1 MKKITV
7 IAITFLLSL
16 FNISLFA
23 QTDSTAKA
31 DTTVQALPEVAI
43 DELVRNTFSSST
55 ILDNQTVM
63 TPAKGGKEFIIQHRF
78 GDMKTIKDLFGLYGA
93 SNIRLAL
100 NYGITDKI
108 MIGFGTERDHKMQEF
123 LLKVALLK
131 QTKSNKIPVSVTY
144 FGNAVLDGRDKS
156 VWGINYYYER
166 RWSYVNSIIVA
177 RKFNKR
183 FSLQASAAY
192 AHFNQV
198 DTIKTNDII
207 ALTINGK
214 CKIAGPMSAIFEYD
228 YTVAPVKTLK
238 YYQEQS
244 KPNASIGFDINTGT
258 HNFQLFVAS
267 YRSIIAQQNYMY
279 NKNDFTKGKVFIGF
293 NIIVRL

>member
-7 IAITFLLSL
+7 ITITFLLSL

-23 QTDSTAKA
+23 QMDSTAKA
-31 DTTVQALPEVAI
+31 DTTVQSLPEVTI
-43 DELVRNTFSSST
+43 DEPVRNTFSSST

-63 TPAKGGKEFIIQHRF
+63 SPLKGSKELMIQHRF
-78 GDMKTIKDLFGLYGA
+78 GDMKTISDLFGIYGS
-93 SNIRLAL
+93 SNIRVGM
-100 NYGITDKI
+100 NYGITDNI
-108 MIGFGTERDHKMQEF
+108 MIGFGTESNHKMQEF
-123 LLKVALLK
+123 ILKIALLK
-131 QTKSNKIPVSVTY
+131 QKKSNAIPISVSY
-144 FGNAVLDGRDKS
+144 FANTVIDGRDKS
-156 VWGINYYYER
+156 NWALNYKFSSR
-166 RWSYVNSIIVA
+166 LSFLHSIIVA
-177 RKFNKR
+177 RKCNKR
-183 FSLQASAAY
+183 LSLQGSASF

-198 DTIKTNDII
+198 DSIKTNDIV
-207 ALTINGK
+207 ALTLNGK
-214 CKIAGPMSAIFEYD
+214 CKIVGPMSAIFEYD